1 GENFASALAM
11 QTECLHSGNIP
22 ILSYAQ
28 NFVPRSIEIEGN
40 GTRIDTDYDV
50 GRRFENSSE
59 PGLCRLRSLT
69 FADLALERDHL
80 FLQFV
85 LCCLQRA
92 ILRLNLR
99 QHLVE
104 RVGQSPHL
112 VVADLRS
119 PHGIVVVVGDRP
131 RYAGKAQNRIGDKP
145 QELTRK
151 QEREKK
157 RSGKNQRENAAV
169 EFEKLRRHCVQI
181 RD

>member
-1 GENFASALAM
+1 M
-11 QTECLHSGNIP
+11 QIECLCSGNIP
-22 ILSYAQ
+22 VFSYTQ
-28 NFVPRSIEIEGN
+28 YFMPRSIEIEGN
-40 GTRIDTDYDV
+40 ATRIGTHHDV
-50 GRRFENSSE
+50 GRSFENSRE
-59 PGLCRLRSLT
+59 PGLCRFRSFTL
-69 FADLALERDHL
+69 ADLALERDHL

-92 ILRLNLR
+92 ILRLDLR

-104 RVGQSPHL
+104 GVGQPPYL
-112 VVADLRS
+112 VAADLRS
-119 PHGIVVVVGDRP
+119 PHGIVMVVGDRP
-131 RYAGKAQNRIGDKP
+131 RYARKAQNRIGDKP

-157 RSGKNQRENAAV
+157 RSGKNQRENATV